1 MRKLKD
7 IHIQVTEAQHTRL
20 KEIAA
25 ERGILAVTTMVRS
38 VLIEHFDLPKGE
50 KTAVVQEKN

>member
-7 IHIQVTEAQHTRL
+7 IHIQVSEAQHERL
-20 KEIAA
+20 KEIAE
-25 ERGILAVTTMVRS
+25 ERGILALSTMIRS

-50 KTAVVQEKN
+50 KTAVVQKN